1 MHNSSLYISINFI
14 SSTSRKKYFSNAS
27 GLDWKYLIK
36 KSEGI
41 IKRMYVQMVKY
52 EISPIVPFDVSP
64 YMIFDIGGKV
74 ACYMLHVI

>member
-1 MHNSSLYISINFI
+1 M
-14 SSTSRKKYFSNAS
+14 
-27 GLDWKYLIK
+27 IK

-74 ACYMLHVI
+74 ACYSVRRYIKYCILVCRKGNWPGIIGHLTS